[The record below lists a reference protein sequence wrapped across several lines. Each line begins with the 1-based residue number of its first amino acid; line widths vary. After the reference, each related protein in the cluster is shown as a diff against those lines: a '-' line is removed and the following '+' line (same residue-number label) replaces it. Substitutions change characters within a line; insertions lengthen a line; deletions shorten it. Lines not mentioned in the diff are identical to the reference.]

1 MTSLSDISKR
11 LGVDL
16 NILSAIDKARLAC
29 NFKAPSLK
37 DVRMLAID
45 EHSVLRGHNY
55 VTVVFD
61 AITRKL
67 LYICKGHKKADLMPF
82 FEKLKEEVEIRH

>member
-29 NFKAPSLK
+29 DFKVPSLK
-37 DVRMLAID
+37 DVRML
-45 EHSVLRGHNY
+45 VLVLY
-55 VTVVFD
+55 KKVPSLIPEFVT
-61 AITRKL
+61 I
-67 LYICKGHKKADLMPF
+67 I
-82 FEKLKEEVEIRH
+82 